1 MKSSTIPFNFLR
13 VAVTTGLMTGVMT
26 GVIFTSGCAKAR
38 DHSTIEVRRPLASF
52 RGDSNRSVLIFNG
65 DSIWVSEADSI
76 ESILQDHRVSYQE
89 VDSKGL
95 DQMTLDQITSY
106 GLLIIPGGYAP
117 TVTASLSHQTHEILR
132 EAVQDRGMNY
142 LGFCAG
148 AWLAVAPAPPPG
160 QDVSYGLGLI
170 DGPLLTE
177 NYLEKEGFE
186 FKIVP
191 AEFPGGSKRNLL
203 WYGGPITP
211 EISGGVVARYPDGTP
226 AITQVHSGLGF
237 LTLSGLH
244 PTATPG
250 ILSVLG
256 FSDLSAVA
264 PDFTWALLD
273 SSMSQ
278 QPLPTFNYKSI
289 G

>member
-1 MKSSTIPFNFLR
+1 MRSSTVLFNLLR
-13 VAVTTGLMTGVMT
+13 VGATTGLV
-26 GVIFTSGCAKAR
+26 FTFGCAKAH
-38 DHSTIEVRRPLASF
+38 DHSAVDAHRPLASY
-52 RGDSNRSVLIFNG
+52 RGNSDRSVLVFTG
-65 DSIWVSEADSI
+65 DSIWISEADSI

-95 DQMTLDQITSY
+95 DQMTLDQIASY

-117 TVTASLSHQTHEILR
+117 TVTGSLSHQTHENLR
-132 EAVQDRGMNY
+132 EAVQQRGLNY

-148 AWLAVAPAPPPG
+148 AWLAEAPAPAPG
-160 QDVSYGLGLI
+160 QDVVYGVGLI
-170 DGPLLTE
+170 DGPLLQE
-177 NYLEKEGFE
+177 NYLEKEGYE
-186 FKIVP
+186 FKIVS
-191 AEFPGGSKRNLL
+191 AEFPGDERKNLL

-211 EISGGVVARYPDGTP
+211 EIPGGVVARYPDGTP

-256 FSDLSAVA
+256 FTDLSAVA

-273 SSMSQ
+273 SSMNQ
-278 QPLPTFNYKSI
+278 QPLPTF
-289 G
+289 